1 MGIFNR
7 KKIEKREIKRTMTP
21 SQAWFVTDGNDGG
34 LCCAG
39 YTRLIDC
46 PEIRTAIERIAEIIS
61 TMTIHLMK
69 NTEDGDKRIINELS
83 KKIDITPNH
92 YMSRQALIHWI
103 VKKMLIDGN
112 AICYVKTKKN
122 LIDSINPLTAGYTFV
137 GNNQG
142 YEIRINDKKYKSDEL
157 LHFKYNPNLDNPWL
171 GDGYTVTLRDIAQN
185 LKQAGHTTNE
195 FMSNRVIPNLIVKV
209 DALTDDL
216 ASADGR
222 AEVYDKF
229 VTASRSGEPWIIPSG
244 LIDVQQVKPL
254 TLNDIAIKDTIELSK
269 TAVASIL
276 GVPKFLLG
284 IGEFNNNEYNNFIRT
299 RIMGIAKCIEQELTA
314 KLLLA
319 DDLYFKFNAR
329 SIYSYNLQDL
339 SEVYLNLY
347 QSGIVTGNEVRDVIG
362 LTPLKDLN
370 ELTILENYI
379 PQSKIGNQK
388 KLEGGETN
396 ENETNTL
403 NDNGN

>member
-1 MGIFNR
+1 
-7 KKIEKREIKRTMTP
+7 
-21 SQAWFVTDGNDGG
+21 
-34 LCCAG
+34 
-39 YTRLIDC
+39 
-46 PEIRTAIERIAEIIS
+46 
-61 TMTIHLMK
+61 MTIHLMK

-83 KKIDITPNH
+83 RKIDITPNH

-112 AICYVKTKKN
+112 AICYVKTKEN
-122 LIDSINPLTAGYTFV
+122 LIDSINPLTSGYTFV

-157 LHFKYNPNLDNPWL
+157 LHFKYNPNLDNPWI

-229 VTASRSGEPWIIPSG
+229 VTASKSGEPWIIPSG

-329 SIYSYNLQDL
+329 SIYSYNLQNL
-339 SEVYLNLY
+339 SEVYLNLF

-396 ENETNTL
+396 EN
-403 NDNGN
+403 